1 MKLQENS
8 VRNMN
13 RTFPNVKRTPWQA
26 RSLVE
31 ITSPNSGVHGLYA
44 RQCISSVN
52 GFLSKTNEA
61 AGKLSSKHEQSLS
74 QRQTY
79 TLASSKLGQN
89 NKPKLRRA
97 WVVRLPMYFLCE
109 WFSEENE

>member
-26 RSLVE
+26 RSLVK
-31 ITSPNSGVHGLYA
+31 ISPNSGVHGLYA
-44 RQCISSVN
+44 WQCIASVN
-52 GFLSKTNEA
+52 GFLRKTNEA
-61 AGKLSSKHEQSLS
+61 AGKLSSKHEQDLS

-79 TLASSKLGQN
+79 ALTSSKLGQ

-97 WVVRLPMYFLCE
+97 WVVRLAMY
-109 WFSEENE
+109 